1 MTQPPRHELPLPWPW
16 RVRWHTLHVDDPATL
31 PPDDEGWG
39 WFTQLLVLA
48 EGPGGVGLEIG
59 WLPDGDPTGRFV
71 ASLLAADGAGGFDW
85 DAPMERLETRDVHE
99 VLDAALGWAAR
110 YAEPIPDDAHT
121 LAAALAPHHP
131 QWIAPTLVRL
141 LSPERRAAL
150 SAELA
155 TLTPYFAL

>member
-16 RVRWHTLHVDDPATL
+16 RVRWRTLHVDDPATL
-31 PPDDEGWG
+31 PPEDEGWG
-39 WFTQLLVLA
+39 WFTQSLVLA

-85 DAPMERLETRDVHE
+85 DAPMERIETRDVPE

-110 YAEPIPDDAHT
+110 YAEPIPDDPR
-121 LAAALAPHHP
+121 ALLQRLTAHHP
-131 QWIAPTLVRL
+131 PWIAPTLTRL
-141 LSPERRAAL
+141 LTAERRAAMTEV
-150 SAELA
+150 APELA
-155 TLTPYFAL
+155 PYFAL